1 MLNIDRVDMQMDIL
15 PGSPRAGSPAGP
27 PPPASSPPLT
37 REQFRLAV
45 LDVLRDHLR
54 ELERSGVA

>member
-1 MLNIDRVDMQMDIL
+1 VLNIDRVDMQMDVL
-15 PGSPRAGSPAGP
+15 PEMPGGRGQAGP
-27 PPPASSPPLT
+27 PPLASSPPLT
-37 REQFRLAV
+37 KEQFRVAV

>member
-1 MLNIDRVDMQMDIL
+1 VLNIDRVDMQMDVL
-15 PGSPRAGSPAGP
+15 PEAPGGRGQAG

-37 REQFRLAV
+37 KEQFRVAV
-45 LDVLRDHLR
+45 LDVLRAHLR